1 MSGSSLEIETARVFL
16 PFMKPSRYKAAYGG
30 RGSAKSHFFAELLV
44 EHHVLYPGLRSVC
57 IREVQKTLAQSAKKI
72 IEDKIKKHGL
82 DKQGFRILNDKI
94 ETPGDGVIIFQGM
107 QDHTSES
114 IKSLEGF
121 GIAWCEEAQTLSS
134 RSLELLR
141 PTIRDSGIPEFSAEI
156 WFSWNPTRK
165 TDAVD
170 TLFRGDKGAPSNSI
184 VVQANWNNNPWF
196 PAVLE
201 AERQDDLEQR
211 PDSYDH
217 VWEGG
222 YVKAMDGAYWVK
234 HIAKARQEGR
244 IGFVPRD
251 PLMHCYAFWDI
262 GGTGAKADAC
272 SIWVVQFIGK
282 AINVIN
288 HYEAQGQELK
298 DHVYWLNQNEFTP
311 ETTKIYL
318 PHDGVKH
325 DAVHRVTYESELKKA
340 GFKVVVMPNAGTGA
354 AMQRVEA
361 VRGIFHRVFIDEEKC
376 EAGLEALGW
385 YHEKKNAQTGMGMG
399 PEHDW
404 SSHSA
409 DSFGAMAL
417 EAGKISRS
425 KISKPKTQRRPAQTS
440 GGWMTG

>member
-1 MSGSSLEIETARVFL
+1 MNSSLQIDTARVFL
-16 PFMKPSRYKAAYGG
+16 PLMQPSRYKAAWGG

-44 EHHVLYPGLRSVC
+44 EYHVLYHGLRSVC

-82 DKQGFRILNDKI
+82 EDKGFRILNDRI

-121 GIAWCEEAQTLSS
+121 GVAWCEESQTLSN

-141 PTIRDSGIPEFSAEI
+141 PTIRDSGIKAFSAEL

-165 TDAVD
+165 SDAVD
-170 TLFRGDKGAPSNSI
+170 VLFRGDQGAPKNSI
-184 VVQANWNNNPWF
+184 IVKANYNNNPWF
-196 PAVLE
+196 PKVLE
-201 AERQDDLEQR
+201 DERLDDSEQR

-222 YVKAMDGAYWVK
+222 YVTAMDGAYWVK

-272 SIWVVQFIGK
+272 SIWVVQFIGR
-282 AINVIN
+282 AIHAIG

-311 ETTKIYL
+311 ETTKLYL

-325 DAVHRVTYESELKKA
+325 DFVHRVSYESELTKYGYKT
-340 GFKVVVMPNAGTGA
+340 VVIPNAGAGA

-361 VRGIFHRVFIDEEKC
+361 VRGIFHRMFFDKVKC
-376 EAGLEALGW
+376 ENGIEALGW
-385 YHEKKNAQTGMGMG
+385 YHEKKNPKTGVGMG
-399 PEHDW
+399 PDHDW

-417 EAGKISRS
+417 EAE
-425 KISKPKTQRRPAQTS
+425 KISKPKLKSAPKRPKRPVS
-440 GGWMTG
+440 GGWMGG

>member
-1 MSGSSLEIETARVFL
+1 MSGSINIETARVFL
-16 PFMKPSRYKAAYGG
+16 PFLKPSRYKAGYGG

-82 DKQGFRILNDKI
+82 EDKGFRILNDKI

-121 GIAWCEEAQTLSS
+121 GVAWCEEAQTLSS

-165 TDAVD
+165 ADAVD
-170 TLFRGDKGAPSNSI
+170 LLFRGPQGAPTNSI
-184 VVQANWNNNPWF
+184 VVKANWNNNPWF
-196 PAVLE
+196 PDVLE
-201 AERQDDLEQR
+201 GERQDDLSQR
-211 PDSYDH
+211 PDSYEH

-234 HIAKARQEGR
+234 HLATARIEGR

-272 SIWVVQFIGK
+272 SIWVVQFIGQ

-298 DHVYWLNQNEFTP
+298 DHIFWLKSEGYTP
-311 ETTKIYL
+311 ESTKMYL

-325 DAVHRVTYESELKKA
+325 DSVHRVTYESELKKA
-340 GFKVVVMPNAGTGA
+340 SYKVEVMKNEGVGA

-361 VRGIFHRVFIDEEKC
+361 VRIIFHRLFFDEKKC
-376 EAGLEALGW
+376 EGGLEALGW
-385 YHEKKNAQTGMGMG
+385 YHEKKNKQTGMGMG

-409 DSFGAMAL
+409 DSFGAMAI
-417 EAGKISRS
+417 EAAKIARA
-425 KISKPKTQRRPAQTS
+425 KIKRTHRKPPKVIS
-440 GGWMTG
+440 GGWLGA

>member
-1 MSGSSLEIETARVFL
+1 MSSLNIPTPRVFL
-16 PFMKPSRYKAAYGG
+16 PLLQPSRYKAAYGG
-30 RGSAKSHFFAELLV
+30 RGSGKSHFFAELLV

-57 IREVQKTLAQSAKKI
+57 IRETQKSLADSAKKI
-72 IEDKIKKHGL
+72 IEDKIKKYNL
-82 DKQGFRILNDKI
+82 EDKGFRIMNDKI
-94 ETPGDGVIIFQGM
+94 ITPGDGVIIFQGM

-121 GIAWCEEAQTLSS
+121 GIAWCEESQSLSK

-141 PTIRDSGIPEFSAEI
+141 PTIRDSGIKEFSAEI

-165 TDAVD
+165 TDEVD
-170 TLFRGDKGAPSNSI
+170 VLFRGEAGALNNSI
-184 VVQANWNNNPWF
+184 VVKANYDNNPWF

-201 AERQDDLEQR
+201 DERQDDKEKR

-222 YVKAMDGAYWVK
+222 YITAADGAYWVK
-234 HIAKARQEGR
+234 HINQAKKEGR

-251 PLMHCYAFWDI
+251 PLMHTYAFWDI

-272 SIWVVQFIGK
+272 SIWVVQFVGK
-282 AINVIN
+282 EIRVIN

-298 DHVYWLNQNEFTP
+298 DHVFWLKQNDYDGD
-311 ETTKIYL
+311 TTKIYL

-325 DAVHRVTYESELKKA
+325 DSVNRVTYESELIKA
-340 GFKVVVMPNAGTGA
+340 GYKVVIMPNAGTGA

-361 VRGIFHRVFIDEEKC
+361 VRQIFHRVFIDKQNC
-376 EAGLEALGW
+376 EAGIEALGW
-385 YHEKKNAQTGMGMG
+385 YHEKKNRETGMGMG

-417 EAGKISRS
+417 EAEKLSKTRLKSRAKRKKAS
-425 KISKPKTQRRPAQTS
+425 S
-440 GGWMTG
+440 GGWMKG